1 MAIQTR
7 RGSYDDFDPAK
18 MLPGEL
24 ATVTSGDPGADD
36 GRSVYACFAAGDV
49 KRMATYEDMQE
60 NISQAT
66 QDIQED
72 FTAQLTQKISQA
84 DTAIFQAQSATSAAN
99 TAAQGADEA
108 KQEALD
114 AAEEAK
120 SYVLGDISNKTVS
133 FSEASTRGN
142 INTGESTST
151 LFGKIKKWFS
161 DLGAAAFH
169 AVANNL
175 TTTTEGSVLDAR
187 QGKVLGDAINQL
199 NTNLNNKQ
207 DNLGYTPVQQGG
219 GAGQGANKVYIGW
232 ANGRLKTQVDA
243 LDLGNMVFDS
253 NMNNALAN
261 YVPKNSGYKILSVQ
275 TVVVSVPTAPVFS
288 QATGTSYFNLV
299 SGATQYLL
307 MLKCFGWWNVSG
319 AEIVGNAVNASFINC
334 SGQTHAGRAVF
345 DVIAIAPL

>member
-7 RGSYDDFDPAK
+7 RGIYDDFEPAK

-24 ATVTSGDPGADD
+24 ATVTSGDPGAND

-72 FTAQLTQKISQA
+72 FTAQLTQKILQA
-84 DTAIFQAQSATSAAN
+84 DTAISQAQTATSAAN
-99 TAAQGADEA
+99 IAAQGANEA
-108 KQEALD
+108 KQEALE
-114 AAEEAK
+114 AAEAAE
-120 SYVLGDISNKTVS
+120 SYVLGDISNKTVV
-133 FSEASTRGN
+133 FSEASTREN

-175 TTTTEGSVLDAR
+175 TTNTEGSVLDAR

-199 NTNLNNKQ
+199 NTKTTPQGSFTGQWYPCACIQGMGLAAVIPKKSGDNSLAITTARVFTASGWHDTNVLYVNDCINTWRVGLN
-207 DNLGYTPVQQGG
+207 DEGFTDITPGYAYLVE
-219 GAGQGANKVYIGW
+219 
-232 ANGRLKTQVDA
+232 L
-243 LDLGNMVFDS
+243 
-253 NMNNALAN
+253 
-261 YVPKNSGYKILSVQ
+261 
-275 TVVVSVPTAPVFS
+275 
-288 QATGTSYFNLV
+288 TGSI
-299 SGATQYLL
+299 S
-307 MLKCFGWWNVSG
+307 
-319 AEIVGNAVNASFINC
+319 
-334 SGQTHAGRAVF
+334 
-345 DVIAIAPL
+345 

>member
-7 RGSYDDFDPAK
+7 RGIYDDFDPAK

-84 DTAIFQAQSATSAAN
+84 DTAISQAQTATSAAN
-99 TAAQGADEA
+99 IAAQGADEA

-142 INTGESTST
+142 INTGESTAT

-175 TTTTEGSVLDAR
+175 STNAEGSVLDAR

-199 NTNLNNKQ
+199 NTKTANL
-207 DNLGYTPVQQGG
+207 
-219 GAGQGANKVYIGW
+219 
-232 ANGRLKTQVDA
+232 
-243 LDLGNMVFDS
+243 
-253 NMNNALAN
+253 
-261 YVPKNSGYKILSVQ
+261 SGMSI
-275 TVVVSVPTAPVFS
+275 
-288 QATGTSYFNLV
+288 
-299 SGATQYLL
+299 
-307 MLKCFGWWNVSG
+307 
-319 AEIVGNAVNASFINC
+319 AEIVSLFDTYGEAGIGYKSWNDAYATPDRNYSFILY
-334 SGQTHAGRAVF
+334 TK
-345 DVIAIAPL
+345 DVAIAITYAGNVYHATVDNPTWEAAG